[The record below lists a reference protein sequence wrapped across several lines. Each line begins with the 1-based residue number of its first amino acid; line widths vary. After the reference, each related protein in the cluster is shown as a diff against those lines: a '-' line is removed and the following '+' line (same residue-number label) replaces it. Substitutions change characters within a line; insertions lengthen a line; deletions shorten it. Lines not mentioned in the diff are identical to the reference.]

1 MNLATLYSPEHD
13 YASGG
18 MARFGSGAGIDFTR
32 DYDLMGRISGDRPII
47 RTKAQMRLWQIIN
60 ESKRPL
66 KAIEIYGRF
75 EAELDSVEKSGLRQQ
90 LANWTRQKFLIQL
103 GKKVRPAYALRSRM
117 PKL

>member
-13 YASGG
+13 YASGAL
-18 MARFGSGAGIDFTR
+18 ARFAGTKIDFSR
-32 DYDLMGRISGDRPII
+32 QFDLLGQISQDRPII

-66 KAIEIYGRF
+66 KAIEIYGCF
-75 EAELDSVEKSGLRQQ
+75 ESELDSVEKSGLRQQ
-90 LANWTRQKFLIQL
+90 LSNWTSQRFLIQL